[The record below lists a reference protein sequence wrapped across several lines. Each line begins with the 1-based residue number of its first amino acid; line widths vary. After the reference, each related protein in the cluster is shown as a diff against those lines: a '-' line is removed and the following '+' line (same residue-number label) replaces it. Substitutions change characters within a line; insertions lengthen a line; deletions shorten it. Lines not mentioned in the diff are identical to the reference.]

1 MRREQCR
8 PHRQCAEPWGS
19 PPLARG
25 TDEAAEGG
33 SKDAGITPAC
43 AGNSA
48 SIYAQILHARDHPR
62 LRGEQLSSAFSFLVI
77 LGSPPLARG
86 TGEPRRTY
94 CRGSGITPACAGN
107 SCIISVSAT
116 AARDHPRLRGEQ
128 KSSAT
133 KSSGSA
139 GSPPLARGTGIISSF
154 SFSFARITPACAGN
168 SESARDGQIA
178 AEDHPRLRGEQLLPQ
193 PLPQNGEGSPP
204 LARGTEML
212 SKTLYATARI
222 TPACAGNSKRFFC
235 VNHRIW
241 DHPRLRGEQF
251 LRPLTLFGP
260 KGSPPLARG
269 TVVIVLSSVQKNGIT
284 PACAGNR

>member
-1 MRREQCR
+1 MRGEQHATFVVSLRHTGSPPLARGTVALRMEMGTRCR
-8 PHRQCAEPWGS
+8 ITPACAGNRSGQRCHETGRWDHPRLRGEQLRRTHFSRSARGS

-168 SESARDGQIA
+168 R
-178 AEDHPRLRGEQLLPQ
+178 
-193 PLPQNGEGSPP
+193 
-204 LARGTEML
+204 
-212 SKTLYATARI
+212 
-222 TPACAGNSKRFFC
+222 
-235 VNHRIW
+235 
-241 DHPRLRGEQF
+241 
-251 LRPLTLFGP
+251 
-260 KGSPPLARG
+260 
-269 TVVIVLSSVQKNGIT
+269 
-284 PACAGNR
+284 